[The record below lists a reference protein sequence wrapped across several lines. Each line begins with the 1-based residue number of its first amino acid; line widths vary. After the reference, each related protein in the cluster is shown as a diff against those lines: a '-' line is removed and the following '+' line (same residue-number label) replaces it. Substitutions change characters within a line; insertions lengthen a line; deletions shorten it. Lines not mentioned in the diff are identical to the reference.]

1 MHHNWLS
8 GYKRINTG
16 FKPVTLSVTNQLQI
30 GDITMKMEDL
40 DKTIKFSELD
50 EIIDYVGTKLT
61 NKEIDL
67 VCAIAHVAVMSYK
80 KGYDDAKVRG
90 NENE

>member
-1 MHHNWLS
+1 MLQSHEYWVYAVILL
-8 GYKRINTG
+8 
-16 FKPVTLSVTNQLQI
+16 VANQLQI

-40 DKTIKFSELD
+40 DKTIRFSKLNG
-50 EIIDYVGTKLT
+50 IIDCVGTKLAS
-61 NKEIDL
+61 KEIDL
-67 VCAIAHVAVMSYK
+67 VCAIASVAVMSYK

>member
-1 MHHNWLS
+1 
-8 GYKRINTG
+8 
-16 FKPVTLSVTNQLQI
+16 
-30 GDITMKMEDL
+30 MKMEDL
-40 DKTIKFSELD
+40 NKTIKFSELD
-50 EIIDYVGTKLT
+50 KIIDYVGTKLT

-67 VCAIAHVAVMSYK
+67 VCAIANVAVMSYK

>member
-16 FKPVTLSVTNQLQI
+16 FKLVALSVTTQLQI
-30 GDITMKMEDL
+30 GGITMKMEDL

-50 EIIDYVGTKLT
+50 KIIDYVGTKLA

-67 VCAIAHVAVMSYK
+67 VCAIARVAVMSYK
-80 KGYDDAKVRG
+80 KGCDDAKVRG

>member
-16 FKPVTLSVTNQLQI
+16 FKLVTLPVANQLQI

-40 DKTIKFSELD
+40 NKTIKFSELD
-50 EIIDYVGTKLT
+50 KIIDYVGTKLT

-67 VCAIAHVAVMSYK
+67 VCAIARVAVMSYK

>member
-16 FKPVTLSVTNQLQI
+16 FKLVALPVTNQLQI
-30 GDITMKMEDL
+30 GDITMKKEDL
-40 DKTIKFSELD
+40 NKTIKFSELD
-50 EIIDYVGTKLT
+50 KIIDYVGTKLT

-67 VCAIAHVAVMSYK
+67 VCAIACVAVMSYK

>member
-1 MHHNWLS
+1 
-8 GYKRINTG
+8 
-16 FKPVTLSVTNQLQI
+16 
-30 GDITMKMEDL
+30 MKMEDL
-40 DKTIKFSELD
+40 DKKIRLNKLD
-50 EIIDYVGTKLT
+50 EIIDYVGTKLA

>member
-1 MHHNWLS
+1 MC
-8 GYKRINTG
+8 INTSIYAVTL
-16 FKPVTLSVTNQLQI
+16 PVTNLLQI
-30 GDITMKMEDL
+30 GDITMKIEDL

-50 EIIDYVGTKLT
+50 KIIEYVGTKLYG
-61 NKEIDL
+61 KEIDL
-67 VCAIAHVAVMSYK
+67 VCAIAHVAIMSYK